1 MSNFKIKNNKK
12 EKLESTN
19 TTTLDKR
26 HKEQTEMFKFEKDNL
41 PQKEEKLIK
50 LKKDLESFDD
60 KTVIYNNVNLKK
72 KNKLLDDIDKL
83 EIEISEIKNNKNEL
97 DYYDK
102 TGEIIF
108 DYYKLRDDKKNE
120 FSETKIY

>member
-26 HKEQTEMFKFEKDNL
+26 HKEQTEMFKIEKDNL

-50 LKKDLESFDD
+50 LKKDLKSFDD

-72 KNKLLDDIDKL
+72 KK
-83 EIEISEIKNNKNEL
+83 
-97 DYYDK
+97 
-102 TGEIIF
+102 
-108 DYYKLRDDKKNE
+108 
-120 FSETKIY
+120 